1 MSEISNLKVS
11 GLQPRWPGPK
21 VLTVPVPTHLFPYEE
36 HFKQTDS
43 SVVVGGVF

>member
-1 MSEISNLKVS
+1 MSEISDLKIS
-11 GLQPRWPGPK
+11 GLQRWLGPK
-21 VLTVPVPTHLFPYEE
+21 VLTVPLPTHVFPYEE